1 MILALFQVITLYGGP
16 LYLLSYLMGFVS
28 HTRLMISLLRKI
40 WTFNFLLVLL
50 AALVVSSLFT
60 TASVFI
66 NAGVCSI
73 LSRVGTAI
81 PTHCNPSPFEP
92 APPTPWPWDG
102 ELRRTPGS
110 LPARDPAPDL
120 APDPAPS

>member
-1 MILALFQVITLYGGP
+1 MITLYGGP

-66 NAGVCSI
+66 NVGVCSI

-81 PTHCNPSPFEP
+81 PTHCETAAARELMPTHSRHRTHATEEWLPS
-92 APPTPWPWDG
+92 
-102 ELRRTPGS
+102 S
-110 LPARDPAPDL
+110 DPALKAKCSASSHCKWPL
-120 APDPAPS
+120 AQ